1 MRYLGLA
8 ILTAILLTG
17 CAEKRWSKPDATLE
31 DFNRDSHAC
40 VLEARR
46 GDYDLIVVGGHGPR
60 ARSVTARDDV
70 TLQILDTVNRPVL
83 VVPEDS
89 G

>member
-46 GDYDLIVVGGHGPR
+46 GVYIGTPINKRHYRGCMRGRGYRQAEGGEWAGP
-60 ARSVTARDDV
+60 
-70 TLQILDTVNRPVL
+70 
-83 VVPEDS
+83 
-89 G
+89 